1 MNQGFL
7 RERSCLV
14 AWWYSTAPKQSWV
27 CRLLSTMATRISTQW
42 KSLVVV
48 AAIQSSS
55 MALNNNISHLEKVWL
70 FLWKE
75 KSCFFQCQIL
85 IYGFKKKKKK
95 KIPILKLIT
104 YILLQKVI
112 NKYQMRGL
120 GGFGVRL
127 CGHNC
132 QSFLPLFSV
141 FKKDIKKTKHKREL
155 WVATHVSV
163 LLIYSFFYPLS
174 LLFSLPSPPCLPT
187 LRLSCPLV
195 LGTQSIPGAYSSA
208 TIKKPSAGVD
218 EGGWDGSCVG
228 VFHCGG
234 CLWSPLYLLTAHH
247 CHYCSDLSLAIR

>member
-1 MNQGFL
+1 MVLRMNQGFL
-7 RERSCLV
+7 RERSCSV

-104 YILLQKVI
+104 YILLQKASI
-112 NKYQMRGL
+112 HIKWGALGGL
-120 GGFGVRL
+120 GYAYVVTIVNRF
-127 CGHNC
+127 
-132 QSFLPLFSV
+132 SPYFLS
-141 FKKDIKKTKHKREL
+141 
-155 WVATHVSV
+155 
-163 LLIYSFFYPLS
+163 
-174 LLFSLPSPPCLPT
+174 
-187 LRLSCPLV
+187 
-195 LGTQSIPGAYSSA
+195 
-208 TIKKPSAGVD
+208 
-218 EGGWDGSCVG
+218 
-228 VFHCGG
+228 
-234 CLWSPLYLLTAHH
+234 
-247 CHYCSDLSLAIR
+247 